1 MEAHFTSIANDLQD
15 LHIANDLQD
24 LHMNATNLAFHDAK
38 I

>member
-1 MEAHFTSIANDLQD
+1 MEAHFISIANDLQD